1 MAERYK
7 SIGMK
12 ESQYLTIANK
22 KRLFEDTVGRHFDWG
37 TFLLILAG
45 LQSTD
50 EFAGKDQDKV
60 VELHSNG

>member
-12 ESQYLTIANK
+12 ESQYLTIADK
-22 KRLFEDTVGRHFDWG
+22 KRLFEDTVGRHFSWG

-45 LQSTD
+45 LHPVD
-50 EFAGKDQDKV
+50 KFASK
-60 VELHSNG
+60 E